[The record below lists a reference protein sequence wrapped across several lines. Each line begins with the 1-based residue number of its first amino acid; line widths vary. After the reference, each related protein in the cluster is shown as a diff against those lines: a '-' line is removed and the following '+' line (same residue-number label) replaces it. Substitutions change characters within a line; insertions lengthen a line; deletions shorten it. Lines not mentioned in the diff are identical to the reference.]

1 MIDPSRLREH
11 MEVVG
16 ADGGHVGKID
26 HIRGSEIELAKLD
39 TQSGLKHHLIP
50 VVWIEAVDG
59 DTVRLSLTRDE
70 AKARW
75 TQKP

>member
-1 MIDPSRLREH
+1 MIDPSGLREH

-26 HIRGSEIELAKLD
+26 HLRGAEIELAKLD

-50 VVWIEAVDG
+50 LVWIDTIDG